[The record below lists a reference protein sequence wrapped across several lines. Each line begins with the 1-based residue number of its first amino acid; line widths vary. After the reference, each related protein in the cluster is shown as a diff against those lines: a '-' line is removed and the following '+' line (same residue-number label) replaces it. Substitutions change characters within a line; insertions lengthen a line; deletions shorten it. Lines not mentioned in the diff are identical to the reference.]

1 MIVKTTLFL
10 LSTSLF
16 NVMAVMA
23 NTFTPPDL
31 VQLARPSVP
40 VTSPSGA
47 LAVYAQSVYNIEESK
62 VTFSSF
68 THTREVSIN
77 GSFFL

>member
-16 NVMAVMA
+16 NVMAVLTE
-23 NTFTPPDL
+23 TFTPPDL

-47 LAVYAQSVYNIEESK
+47 LAVYAQSIYNIDEAK
-62 VTFSSF
+62 VSF
-68 THTREVSIN
+68 ARLFGYKKRLIIV
-77 GSFFL
+77 FY